1 MSDEG
6 ETQVGIV
13 VVSHSARAAEG
24 TAEIAAQ
31 MAPGV
36 RLLPVGGLP
45 DGDLGTDTVQV
56 MEAIQHADSGA
67 GVVVL
72 ADVGSTIIGVKAALE
87 LLEGVDPE
95 LRGRVRLS
103 RGPLVEGALFA
114 AVQASVGDAL
124 EGVLA
129 TADAASTVPK
139 DVD

>member
-6 ETQVGIV
+6 EALVGIV
-13 VVSHSARAAEG
+13 VVSHSPKVAEG

-31 MAPGV
+31 MAPDV
-36 RLLPVGGLP
+36 RIRHAGG
-45 DGDLGTDTVQV
+45 DSGGGLGTDAVQV
-56 MEAIQHADSGA
+56 MEAIQAADSGA
-67 GVVVL
+67 GVVVV
-72 ADVGSTIIGVKAALE
+72 ADVGSTIMGVKTAVG
-87 LLEGVDPE
+87 LLDDD
-95 LRGRVRLS
+95 LRVRVRLS

-114 AVQASVGDAL
+114 AVQASVGDTL